1 MMKNLLF
8 IYFAFAFLPTLFAV
22 EDYQI
27 KVTVKNYE
35 QDQLILAHY
44 LGSTILVD
52 DTATIAQDGSFT
64 FDGEEDLPAGVYLL
78 VLSPEN
84 QYVEIFIT
92 EAEKKYSLTFDAKTL
107 TQDITFEQAP
117 DNTLFY
123 EYVKFSAENRSAM
136 ETLIKTIQEGS
147 AANKDVSKAEAAL
160 EKLQKASEAYKEN
173 IIQKHPN
180 KLATTIIKSNKQL
193 NIPEFEGDEETI
205 RLQEYLYRRAHFFD
219 HVRTDARFFRSKI
232 CNDMINFYMEN
243 LTVPHPDS
251 IIQSVDEVL
260 NLVAPNP
267 IAFRK
272 YFFEYLNKYY
282 ASEYIGMD
290 AVFVHLVKEYTL
302 KGKTDFLQE
311 ETKAKIT
318 TDALLWEKTLIGR
331 TSPNLDNY
339 ELNIEESIKVK
350 DAENENR
357 RFVLGNKTALNDVNK
372 PYTVVIFWAPDCSHC
387 KESMP
392 VLVDF
397 YEKHVDS
404 VEVFSVCHTSFK
416 QFGDC
421 AQALKDYQA
430 LDWINTVDP
439 YYKYVK
445 NYSIETTPLILL
457 LDEDKKV
464 LFKKIAADKL
474 EVALEQINLQKKAQ
488 KE

>member
-8 IYFAFAFLPTLFAV
+8 IYFAFAFLPTLTAV

-27 KVTVKNYE
+27 KVTVNNYE

-44 LGSTILVD
+44 LSSTILVD
-52 DTATIAQDGSFT
+52 DTATIAKDGSFT
-64 FDGEEDLPAGVYLL
+64 FEWEEDLPAGVYLL

-107 TQDITFEQAP
+107 TKDISFEQAP

-193 NIPEFEGDEETI
+193 NIPEFEGDEETV

-219 HVRTDARFFRSKI
+219 YVRDDARFFRSKI

-251 IIQSVDEVL
+251 C
-260 NLVAPNP
+260 
-267 IAFRK
+267 
-272 YFFEYLNKYY
+272 
-282 ASEYIGMD
+282 
-290 AVFVHLVKEYTL
+290 
-302 KGKTDFLQE
+302 
-311 ETKAKIT
+311 
-318 TDALLWEKTLIGR
+318 LLY
-331 TSPNLDNY
+331 TSPSPRDRTR
-339 ELNIEESIKVK
+339 S
-350 DAENENR
+350 R
-357 RFVLGNKTALNDVNK
+357 
-372 PYTVVIFWAPDCSHC
+372 
-387 KESMP
+387 MP
-392 VLVDF
+392 
-397 YEKHVDS
+397 S
-404 VEVFSVCHTSFK
+404 S
-416 QFGDC
+416 
-421 AQALKDYQA
+421 A
-430 LDWINTVDP
+430 
-439 YYKYVK
+439 
-445 NYSIETTPLILL
+445 
-457 LDEDKKV
+457 
-464 LFKKIAADKL
+464 
-474 EVALEQINLQKKAQ
+474 
-488 KE
+488 